1 MKKIYIILM
10 HTNTIPARIIRLATR
25 YKYSHVAISFERN
38 CNMTYSFGRK
48 NINSVLD
55 AGFVK
60 EYKNGKFF
68 RKFNKTECKIYEINV
83 TDEQYYNAWHIIK
96 NMEKHKEVYKY
107 DIRGIILRF
116 FGIPLAFKN
125 RYVCSYFVASILQ
138 RAKIYKFKK
147 KICCIEPKDFEKVN
161 KLHEIYSGPY
171 KMYA

>member
-107 DIRGIILRF
+107 FLEYPWLLKIDMFVVILWLQFYKEQKFINLR
-116 FGIPLAFKN
+116 KK
-125 RYVCSYFVASILQ
+125 FV
-138 RAKIYKFKK
+138 
-147 KICCIEPKDFEKVN
+147 V
-161 KLHEIYSGPY
+161 
-171 KMYA
+171 